1 MRRRAAS
8 RARRRPPSAAVLTA
22 ALVAVA
28 LAADVAGVLARPE
41 QDSVALRF
49 QLRGEQP
56 VRDVA
61 VLAIDDVTFSDLGR
75 GWPFPRSLHGRA
87 VDALR
92 KAGARLIVYDVQF
105 TERTRRREDLA
116 LYDALGR
123 APGSVLATT
132 ETDGSGG
139 TDVLGG
145 NDNLKAIGALPAAA
159 NLTTE
164 AGGVIQRFPHSVGGL
179 PTLGVTA
186 ARADG
191 GRALAP
197 AAFPAGGAWID
208 FRGPPGTIP
217 TVSFSEL
224 LAGDAD
230 AGGLRERIVVVG
242 ATAPTLQDV
251 HPTPTSSDRLNVR
264 PGGAGQ
270 RDLDRAALAAAAQR
284 TGLDRLAR
292 DPGRGPRAGPRH
304 GLGPRRQ
311 RGAGGAA
318 ARAAV
323 ADRRPGRVRRGPD
336 PAG

>member
-179 PTLGVTA
+179 PRSA
-186 ARADG
+186 
-191 GRALAP
+191 
-197 AAFPAGGAWID
+197 
-208 FRGPPGTIP
+208 
-217 TVSFSEL
+217 
-224 LAGDAD
+224 
-230 AGGLRERIVVVG
+230 
-242 ATAPTLQDV
+242 
-251 HPTPTSSDRLNVR
+251 
-264 PGGAGQ
+264 
-270 RDLDRAALAAAAQR
+270 
-284 TGLDRLAR
+284 
-292 DPGRGPRAGPRH
+292 
-304 GLGPRRQ
+304 
-311 RGAGGAA
+311 
-318 ARAAV
+318 
-323 ADRRPGRVRRGPD
+323 
-336 PAG
+336 